1 MIGERLSDLRK
12 DRGLTQKELAD
23 ALHLTKDN
31 ISAYEREYNE
41 APDNVKIAIAQFFDV
56 SVDYLLGL
64 TDSPNSYAKPLNCI
78 YLAKDFPD
86 DAKVMLQ
93 TLARLI
99 SIASRKSPKA
109 VAKELDRLEQLVLEH
124 GAEQNSEPPEAHA
137 PSKSEQ

>member
-41 APDNVKIAIAQFFDV
+41 APDNVKIAIARFFDV

-64 TDSPNSYAKPLNCI
+64 TDSPSAYAKPLNCI
-78 YLAKDFPD
+78 YLSKDFPD
-86 DAKVMLQ
+86 DAKIMLQ

-99 SIASRKSPKA
+99 GLASRKSPKA
-109 VAKELDRLEQLVLEH
+109 VAKELARLEQSLLEQH
-124 GAEQNSEPPEAHA
+124 TSEAA
-137 PSKSEQ
+137 QKSKE